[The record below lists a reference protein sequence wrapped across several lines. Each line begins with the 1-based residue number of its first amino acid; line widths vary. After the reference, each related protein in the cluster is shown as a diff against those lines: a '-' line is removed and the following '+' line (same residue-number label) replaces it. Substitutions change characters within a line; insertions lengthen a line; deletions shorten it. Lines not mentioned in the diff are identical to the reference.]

1 MTRTQVGWLTAA
13 GILALAAFFMGRA
26 LHPGASSAS
35 AFDLDTGAYEASGA
49 IAGLSK
55 AGFSG
60 FTEGGAEGRTV
71 ISGRVIS
78 VTPDSIT
85 VEGQGGQ
92 RSTLRL
98 SGQGQPRR
106 LEPAAKD
113 AIRAGVTVIVR
124 REAGSDVAKAVLVI
138 SN

>member
-1 MTRTQVGWLTAA
+1 VTRTQVACLTATA
-13 GILALAAFFMGRA
+13 ALAVAAFFAGRG
-26 LHPGASSAS
+26 LHPGGSSVS
-35 AFDLDTGAYEASGA
+35 PFDLDADAYEAPSA

-85 VEGQGGQ
+85 VESHGG

-106 LEPAAKD
+106 LEAASKE
-113 AIRAGVTVIVR
+113 AIRPGVTVIVR
-124 REAGSDVAKAVLVI
+124 RDPGSDVAKAVLVI

>member
-1 MTRTQVGWLTAA
+1 MTRTQVAWLTATA
-13 GILALAAFFMGRA
+13 ALAVAAFLAGRA
-26 LHPGASSAS
+26 LHPDANSVS
-35 AFDLDTGAYEASGA
+35 AFDLDAEAYEASSA

-71 ISGRVIS
+71 ISGHVIS

-85 VEGQGGQ
+85 LEGQGGQ

-106 LEPAAKD
+106 LEAASKE
-113 AIRAGVTVIVR
+113 AIRPGVTVIVR
-124 REAGSDVAKAVLVI
+124 RDPGSNVAKAVLVI

>member
-1 MTRTQVGWLTAA
+1 VRCIQEQVPHLPSTSTPTPTKH
-13 GILALAAFFMGRA
+13 R
-26 LHPGASSAS
+26 
-35 AFDLDTGAYEASGA
+35 A

-106 LEPAAKD
+106 LEAASKE
-113 AIRAGVTVIVR
+113 AIRPGVTVIVR
-124 REAGSDVAKAVLVI
+124 RDPGSDVAKAVLVI
-138 SN
+138 SNKDGVAEQQFESFRHR

>member
-1 MTRTQVGWLTAA
+1 MTRTQVAWLTAVA
-13 GILALAAFFMGRA
+13 VLAVAAFFSGRA
-26 LHPGASSAS
+26 LHPEASSAS
-35 AFDLDTGAYEASGA
+35 AFDLDADAYQASSA

-78 VTPDSIT
+78 VAPDSIT
-85 VEGQGGQ
+85 VEGRGGE

-106 LEPAAKD
+106 LAAASKD
-113 AIRAGVTVIVR
+113 AIRPGVTVIVK
-124 REAGSDVAKAVLVI
+124 REPGSDIAKAVLVI